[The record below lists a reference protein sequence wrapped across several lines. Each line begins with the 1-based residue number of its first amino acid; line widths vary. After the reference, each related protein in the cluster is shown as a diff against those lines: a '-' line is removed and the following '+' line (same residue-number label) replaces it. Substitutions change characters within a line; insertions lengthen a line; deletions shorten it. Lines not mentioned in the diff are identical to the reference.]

1 MRASLFS
8 TLLLAL
14 TGQLASAGVV
24 ITKISQDQ
32 IVDRE
37 AGDCFF
43 GVVTPQGCGYV
54 FLFFSSSFSFFLLI
68 VSILQITDILLIVLD
83 CNQYWVFFIHQRR
96 TKALG
101 IHGLFI
107 QAREQCWALLF
118 YFFCILLKLFIP
130 RYQIQ

>member
-54 FLFFSSSFSFFLLI
+54 FSVLLLIFLFF
-68 VSILQITDILLIVLD
+68 
-83 CNQYWVFFIHQRR
+83 
-96 TKALG
+96 
-101 IHGLFI
+101 
-107 QAREQCWALLF
+107 
-118 YFFCILLKLFIP
+118 
-130 RYQIQ
+130 